1 MAQESK
7 QEPKQA
13 PPCPICA
20 KPATAGHKPFCSKR
34 CADVDLH
41 RWMKGAYVIAGE
53 TVDDESASW
62 PVDEMFG
69 VAPKH

>member
-1 MAQESK
+1 MA

-20 KPATAGHKPFCSKR
+20 KPAAAGHKPFCSKR

-53 TVDDESASW
+53 AIDDESLSSPAIER
-62 PVDEMFG
+62 VGE
-69 VAPKH
+69 AAKN